1 VATIEYVQ
9 VRKGMTILGD
19 NGELLEVVDRDL
31 NTPGNW
37 RAILTLKLRNF
48 RTGSIAEKRV
58 RPQDKVDLVYLDKRP
73 MQYLYAEGDGFVFM
87 DKETFDQYT
96 LDREAV
102 ADQMKYLK
110 ENDDAQ
116 VTLYNGTPVGL
127 ELPPQVELKVT
138 ETAAYLKG
146 ATAAAQYKSA
156 TLETGLQVQ
165 VPPFIEVG
173 EVVQIKTETGEYLG
187 RAK

>member
-1 VATIEYVQ
+1 
-9 VRKGMTILGD
+9 
-19 NGELLEVVDRDL
+19 
-31 NTPGNW
+31 
-37 RAILTLKLRNF
+37 
-48 RTGSIAEKRV
+48 
-58 RPQDKVDLVYLDKRP
+58 
-73 MQYLYAEGDGFVFM
+73 M

-96 LDREAV
+96 LDRQAV
-102 ADQMKYLK
+102 GEQMKFLK